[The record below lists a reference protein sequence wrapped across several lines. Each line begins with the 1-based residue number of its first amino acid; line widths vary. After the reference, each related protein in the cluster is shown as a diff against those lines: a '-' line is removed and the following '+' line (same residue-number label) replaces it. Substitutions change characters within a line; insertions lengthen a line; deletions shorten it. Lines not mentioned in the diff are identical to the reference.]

1 MPKSPNVSFNFENRN
16 VVYSVPLIGVTNVVA
31 RTTRGPFNDPKDL
44 IYSFSQFQRM
54 YGSEVVPDGSVS
66 NIEKA
71 LSMGSILRISRVK
84 GTGATF
90 GWAQEKTGSETN
102 LSGETIPEKALL
114 IVLEMSNSAGGKLS
128 AMMGV
133 RTKEAG
139 SAVIDNTGYNLNRN
153 FFFKLVESDG
163 PTYSVSMVQSKSAD
177 FAASDILDNRVL
189 ISGGSN
195 FINASTLADFINNC
209 PNIELIW
216 QGATSEDP
224 ALINVASSITSI
236 SSLLSV
242 IQDNANSWSV
252 KVKVAAMGASST
264 PGAAAEI
271 DDEVYTINEGNA
283 GTFGPTESTIWKDAY
298 EATKQYT
305 EAYQV
310 ILSHVHQTLNDDTVT
325 SLYKV
330 IAEDVNANFEN
341 MLFVEI
347 PKDNYDNTLTKLKA
361 WVGGTVGKFKSLAYF
376 GGGIKYYNSNG
387 SLKDCD
393 VLGSV
398 IGLADSCASIY
409 GPWYSFAGMNRGVIE
424 NAYGPVMENLGSP
437 GNIDK
442 LNSLAQWYM
451 NLFVVKDTRSQG
463 KQTMMWHGFTSNP
476 REDSEKFISVV
487 RLNLYLKKNL
497 RPILES
503 YIEEP
508 NTFETWKKIYLEA
521 RDVLDSLVDGK
532 AMTSYTWLGD
542 QDAQSYADM
551 QVNTEAEVR
560 QGKYHCQLIYKEVVP
575 LQEIIND
582 IIIDMAIDKNSGEI
596 SISTNY

>member
-1 MPKSPNVSFNFENRN
+1 
-16 VVYSVPLIGVTNVVA
+16 
-31 RTTRGPFNDPKDL
+31 
-44 IYSFSQFQRM
+44 M
-54 YGSEVVPDGSVS
+54 YGSEIVPDGSIS

-90 GWAQEKTGSETN
+90 GWAQEKTGSEIN

-114 IVLEMSNSAGGKLS
+114 IVLEMSNSAGDTLS

-195 FINASTLADFINNC
+195 FINASIFADFINNC

-310 ILSHVHQTLNDDTVT
+310 ILSHVHQTLNDDTLT
-325 SLYKV
+325 SLYKAV
-330 IAEDVNANFEN
+330 AEDVNANFEN

-347 PKDNYDNTLTKLKA
+347 PKDNYDNTFSKLKA

-409 GPWYSFAGMNRGVIE
+409 GPWYSFAGMNRGVIV

-463 KQTMMWHGFTSNP
+463 KQTLMWHGFTSNP

-582 IIIDMAIDKNSGEI
+582 VIIDMAIDKNSGEI

>member
-1 MPKSPNVSFNFENRN
+1 
-16 VVYSVPLIGVTNVVA
+16 
-31 RTTRGPFNDPKDL
+31 
-44 IYSFSQFQRM
+44 M
-54 YGSEVVPDGSVS
+54 YGSEIVPDGSIS

-114 IVLEMSNSAGGKLS
+114 IVLEMSNSAGDTLS

-177 FAASDILDNRVL
+177 FAASDTLDNRVL

-195 FINASTLADFINNC
+195 FINASTFADFINNC

-310 ILSHVHQTLNDDTVT
+310 ILSHVHQTLNDDTLT
-325 SLYKV
+325 SLYKAV
-330 IAEDVNANFEN
+330 AEDVNANFEN

-347 PKDNYDNTLTKLKA
+347 PKDNYDNTFSKLKA

-409 GPWYSFAGMNRGVIE
+409 GPWYSFAGMNRGVIV

-582 IIIDMAIDKNSGEI
+582 VIIDMAIDKNSGEI